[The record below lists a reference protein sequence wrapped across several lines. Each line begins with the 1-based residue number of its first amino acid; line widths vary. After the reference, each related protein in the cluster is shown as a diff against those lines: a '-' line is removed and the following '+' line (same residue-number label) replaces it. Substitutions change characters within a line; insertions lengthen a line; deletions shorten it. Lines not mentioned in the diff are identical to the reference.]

1 MIVLN
6 IKIETNPGAV
16 AALKPAIAALEKA
29 TRVEPGCV
37 DYVFA
42 TEINDPTSIRII
54 EHWASV
60 DALKAHLAQPHLA
73 AFQAAIGKNPPKSMA
88 VKMFDGKELPF
99 PPK

>member
-16 AALKPAIAALEKA
+16 AALQQAIGTLEKL

-37 DYVFA
+37 DYVFT
-42 TEINDPTSIRII
+42 TEINEPNTLRII
-54 EHWASV
+54 EHWSST

-73 AFQAAIGKNPPKSMA
+73 AFQAAMAKNPPKSMA